1 MNCKIFR
8 IDGFKEYAWCE
19 AHKKF
24 ELIKDMKK
32 NGGK

>member
-1 MNCKIFR
+1 MYCKI
-8 IDGFKEYAWCE
+8 IKLEGFKEYAWCA

-24 ELIKDMKK
+24 ESIKDMKK